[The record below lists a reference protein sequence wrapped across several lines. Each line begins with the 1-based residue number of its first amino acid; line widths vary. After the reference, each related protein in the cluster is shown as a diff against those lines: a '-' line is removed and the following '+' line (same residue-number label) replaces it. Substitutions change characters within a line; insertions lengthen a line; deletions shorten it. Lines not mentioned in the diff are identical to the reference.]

1 MEDYDTFIKRINE
14 RKSSMAA
21 KIEKETISDVKNVFC
36 KYCNEAFYTQRAV
49 DVHIMTLHAE
59 EGERETKRA
68 KRRKEMGMDEGKG
81 LNYLSKSPVRGL
93 LWRSSIDFN

>member
-1 MEDYDTFIKRINE
+1 MKRIND

-21 KIEKETISDVKNVFC
+21 KIEKEAISDIKNVFC

-68 KRRKEMGMDEGKG
+68 KRRKEMGMDEGQWLIFFFDQNNTTQKEG
-81 LNYLSKSPVRGL
+81 LSFRWLKVTLSA
-93 LWRSSIDFN
+93 

>member
-68 KRRKEMGMDEGKG
+68 KRRKEMGMDKDKG
-81 LNYLSKSPVRGL
+81 LNYLSKSPVRGY
-93 LWRSSIDFN
+93 LWSSIDFN